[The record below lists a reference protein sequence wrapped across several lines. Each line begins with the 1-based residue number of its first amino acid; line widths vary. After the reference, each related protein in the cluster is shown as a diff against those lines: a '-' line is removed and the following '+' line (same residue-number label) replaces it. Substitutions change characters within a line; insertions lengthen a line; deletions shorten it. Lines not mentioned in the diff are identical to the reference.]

1 MSEEIKEIIYDI
13 KDSLNE
19 TPKKMYKYN
28 KITFNLN
35 ELSEILKYVEQ
46 LEKENDKLKHKLND
60 IAFGDDSELALR
72 FLRKIDYVGF
82 DEKRKVYINKH
93 NNEPFIW
100 EDEQEKDYYLKDEEL
115 NEYTQ
120 QLEYKVEQLENI
132 RKEAIEYLKEFGFY
146 GYNKNWQDL
155 LNILNKGDNNEKNE

>member
-46 LEKENDKLKHKLND
+46 LEKE
-60 IAFGDDSELALR
+60 
-72 FLRKIDYVGF
+72 V
-82 DEKRKVYINKH
+82 
-93 NNEPFIW
+93 
-100 EDEQEKDYYLKDEEL
+100 
-115 NEYTQ
+115 NEYQ
-120 QLEYKVEQLENI
+120 K
-132 RKEAIEYLKEFGFY
+132 
-146 GYNKNWQDL
+146 
-155 LNILNKGDNNEKNE
+155 

>member
-46 LEKENDKLKHKLND
+46 LE
-60 IAFGDDSELALR
+60 
-72 FLRKIDYVGF
+72 
-82 DEKRKVYINKH
+82 
-93 NNEPFIW
+93 
-100 EDEQEKDYYLKDEEL
+100 
-115 NEYTQ
+115 
-120 QLEYKVEQLENI
+120 NI
-132 RKEAIEYLKEFGFY
+132 RKEAIKTIEEDILGKKIE
-146 GYNKNWQDL
+146 NVNWNYDECYYSDMPVERVKHL
-155 LNILNKGDNNEKNE
+155 LNILNKGSESNV